1 MKHFCIDQSRIL
13 TLSFAQVVNKC
24 KRKVIY
30 WKLKPMIWI
39 DSILL
44 IWVLNL
50 PNIYKF
56 CLLRDEDVLK
66 MFDEKV
72 FLRKLRN
79 SPETNSEI
87 KLKLQWN
94 CRFSVCNFIKKETV
108 TLLLPCKLSKNFRL
122 AFLLFTSAKLF
133 LTDLLLFINVVTF
146 HCTKNE
152 VFQEEFLQ

>member
-72 FLRKLRN
+72 FLRNLRN
-79 SPETNSEI
+79 SPENNSAI
-87 KLKLQWN
+87 T
-94 CRFSVCNFIKKETV
+94 SIIKETV

-122 AFLLFTSAKLF
+122 AFLLFTSAKRF
-133 LTDLLLFINVVTF
+133 LTALLLFINVVTF